1 MQILRD
7 EIRTGLLVVLTI
19 GLAVGI
25 VLYLSAPGLFRPIA
39 HYRVF
44 FDDAAAIKP
53 GSTVL
58 LAGRKIGTVE
68 YIQSPVPL
76 TQRPPGNL
84 ECEAV
89 VTVQVSADAQIYKAN
104 SVAMR
109 TFGLLADLVIDF
121 TNGDPNS
128 GRAVSEDSFVGV
140 RQPDLAEVGPV
151 IIKKLD
157 PALREATSTLAELR
171 RTSQN
176 LTDLT
181 AKDSKLIA
189 TLDGTLENFRSVGGN
204 LKTLTDK
211 GGSVDSALSGVQTTL
226 QGVQTTLRGVQDL
239 TAQVDKDNNL
249 EKALANFNASSER
262 LKSLLGQI
270 QGTLNTGLPHLSG
283 ILSDLNELTDKL
295 KTQPWRIIWP
305 NTIKYPETPERS
317 PHAPRARAPRNS
329 QEPIANSR

>member
-7 EIRTGLLVVLTI
+7 EIRTGLLVILTI

-39 HYRVF
+39 HYKVF

-58 LAGRKIGTVE
+58 LAGRQIGTVE

-76 TQRPPGNL
+76 AQRPPGNL
-84 ECEAV
+84 DCEAL

-128 GRAVSEDSFVGV
+128 GRAVSGDSFVGV
-140 RQPDLAEVGPV
+140 RRPDLAEVGPV

-157 PALREATSTLAELR
+157 PVLREATSTLSELR
-171 RTSQN
+171 RTSLN
-176 LTDLT
+176 LTELT
-181 AKDSKLIA
+181 AKDSKLMG
-189 TLDGTLENFRSVGGN
+189 TLNGTLENFREVGGN

-226 QGVQTTLRGVQDL
+226 QGVQTTLRGVQDV
-239 TAQVDKDNNL
+239 TAQVNKDKSL
-249 EKALANFNASSER
+249 EKTLANFNASSER
-262 LKSLLGQI
+262 LKLLLGEL
-270 QGTLNTGLPHLSG
+270 QGSLNTALPHLGG
-283 ILSDLNELTDKL
+283 ILTDLNELTDKL

-305 NTIKYPETPERS
+305 TTIKYPETPTPGRS
-317 PHAPRARAPRNS
+317 APKRARSTPTRSAP
-329 QEPIANSR
+329 

>member
-7 EIRTGLLVVLTI
+7 EIRTGLLVILTI

-39 HYRVF
+39 HYKIF

-76 TQRPPGNL
+76 AQRPPGRL
-84 ECEAV
+84 DCEAV
-89 VTVQVSADAQIYKAN
+89 VTVGVSSDAQIFKAN
-104 SVAMR
+104 DVSMR
-109 TFGLLADLVIDF
+109 TFGLLADLLIDF

-128 GRAVSEDSFVGV
+128 GRAVSGDSFVGV

-157 PALREATSTLAELR
+157 PVLKEATSTLTELR
-171 RTSQN
+171 RTSLN

-181 AKDSKLIA
+181 AKDSKLIG
-189 TLDGTLENFRSVGGN
+189 TLNGTLENFRSVGGN

-211 GGSVDSALSGVQTTL
+211 GGSVDSALNGVQSTL
-226 QGVQTTLRGVQDL
+226 QAVQSTLHGVQEL
-239 TAQVDKDNNL
+239 TAQVNKDNNL
-249 EKALANFNASSER
+249 EKALANLNTSAER
-262 LKSLLGQI
+262 LKSLLSQI
-270 QGTLNTGLPHLSG
+270 QGTLNTALPHLG
-283 ILSDLNELTDKL
+283 GTLSDLNELTDKL
-295 KTQPWRIIWP
+295 KSQPWRIIWP
-305 NTIKYPETPERS
+305 TTIKYPETPTPKPKRRPKAKPVQTE
-317 PHAPRARAPRNS
+317 
-329 QEPIANSR
+329 